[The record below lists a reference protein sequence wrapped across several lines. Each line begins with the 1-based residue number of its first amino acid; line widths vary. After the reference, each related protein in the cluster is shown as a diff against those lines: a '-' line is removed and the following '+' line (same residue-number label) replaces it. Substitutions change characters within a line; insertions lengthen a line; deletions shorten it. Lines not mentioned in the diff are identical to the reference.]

1 MMKKTRLFATLSSL
15 IFLIAFNAVFF
26 IVGGTDHPV
35 SVWLAYG
42 MVHLSYLLLIATP
55 LFGSRDKNAFETSAP
70 VGILSG
76 AHFALE
82 FVIALIVFLVAPD
95 GYKFV
100 LVLYIILLA
109 IYLAL
114 FFSMLSVNQHTEASE
129 KRQRQEVFFIRN
141 YASRVQMLL
150 NKLPDA
156 QVNKKIEKA
165 YDELHAS
172 PTRSNPQAA
181 AIEGAIVLKI
191 GELELAVREN
201 RAEDAERFATDLL
214 YLVEERNR
222 LIQIQ
227 Y

>member
-1 MMKKTRLFATLSSL
+1 MMKKTKLFATLSSL

-114 FFSMLSVNQHTEASE
+114 FFSHFQGLGYLS
-129 KRQRQEVFFIRN
+129 I
-141 YASRVQMLL
+141 
-150 NKLPDA
+150 
-156 QVNKKIEKA
+156 
-165 YDELHAS
+165 
-172 PTRSNPQAA
+172 
-181 AIEGAIVLKI
+181 
-191 GELELAVREN
+191 
-201 RAEDAERFATDLL
+201 
-214 YLVEERNR
+214 
-222 LIQIQ
+222 
-227 Y
+227 